1 MELISYII
9 ECFLLVLTGVAG
21 WLAVSRKMSSADNAS
36 LRPRALTPA
45 GRVAFWTMLTAV
57 VLSLAL
63 ATIRQVAS
71 LRQERHAREYESAL
85 LHRINAQATEMQT
98 LRDLSMPVRKL
109 IYRLTFK
116 QAIPTLACTIEMW
129 RNTSGFSVF
138 RNRVRVSPSGG
149 GKSLVAQTLRA
160 SRDASFVVDNRGK
173 TISGMSLSSME
184 DNVDE
189 DLPVQHRIEP
199 LEAYVETR
207 VIPKEDLTVQDLLL
221 SRVMFLFEHQHSSKL
236 SASVLNEIKR
246 IQVYADVSN
255 GKVVVCTYEPG
266 SDTNLLKAAA
276 TSEAETLIEHEGYIL
291 HEWPIAEGFR
301 SNGLAVRLAEK
312 PFAIQPRGSALERL
326 PDL

>member
-1 MELISYII
+1 MELMSYII
-9 ECFLLVLTGVAG
+9 ECFLLVLTGIAG

-71 LRQERHAREYESAL
+71 VRQECHAREHESIL
-85 LHRINAQATEMQT
+85 LHKIDTQASEIQT
-98 LRDLSMPVRKL
+98 LRDLSVPVRKL

-129 RNTSGFSVF
+129 RNASGFSVL
-138 RNRVRVSPSGG
+138 RNRVRVSPSGDG
-149 GKSLVAQTLRA
+149 RSLVAQTLRA
-160 SRDASFVVDNRGK
+160 SRDASFVVDNSRKG
-173 TISGMSLSSME
+173 ISVMSLSSIE

-199 LEAYVETR
+199 LESYVETR
-207 VIPKEDLTVQDLLL
+207 VIPKENLTMQDLLL
-221 SRVMFLFEHQHSSKL
+221 SRVMFLFGDQHRSKL
-236 SASVLNEIKR
+236 SASVLSEIKR
-246 IQVYADVSN
+246 IQVYADVSE
-255 GKVVVCTYEPG
+255 GKVVVCTYQPG
-266 SDTNLLKAAA
+266 SDTNLLAAAA
-276 TSEAETLIEHEGYIL
+276 TSQAEIFIEHEGYVL
-291 HEWPIAEGFR
+291 HQWPIAEGIR
-301 SNGLAVRLAEK
+301 PNGLAVRLPDK
-312 PFAIQPRGSALERL
+312 PFSIQPRGSALERL